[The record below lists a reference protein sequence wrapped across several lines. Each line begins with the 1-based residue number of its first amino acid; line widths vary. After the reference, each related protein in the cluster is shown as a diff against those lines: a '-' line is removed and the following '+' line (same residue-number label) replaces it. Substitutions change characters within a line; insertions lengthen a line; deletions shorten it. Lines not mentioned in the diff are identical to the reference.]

1 MKSEMHHYTE
11 CGLDNVFLGS
21 GVTLGVEPGYGQTF
35 AIEKMAGLHRAI
47 ADSLIS
53 QARTLNGAEFRFLRL
68 ELDLSQRRLAEM
80 LSTNEQSV
88 AKWEK
93 AREKPVA
100 NRSADRLLR
109 LIFANSR
116 RDSTSELARL
126 FEIITETDTLMD
138 DEQIQLELDPDGWHS
153 MLAA

>member
-1 MKSEMHHYTE
+1 MYHYTE
-11 CGLDNVFLGS
+11 CGLDNVFLMS
-21 GVTLGVEPGYGQTF
+21 GVTLGVEPGYGETF
-35 AIEKMAGLHRAI
+35 AIENMAGLHRAI
-47 ADSLIS
+47 ADSLIY

-126 FEIITETDTLMD
+126 FEVITETDTSMD

-153 MLAA
+153 KLAA